1 VQVHGISVV
10 VRTTIVIAIAA
21 GASACGGTAA
31 DRSFDPA
38 AWKKGDAHRLQ
49 MVNDLMRRDLHPGAR
64 KSSLYE
70 LLGWP
75 EYFSGYDYD
84 YSRKWSYC
92 LHSEEEDAFM
102 SHARCTRGVD
112 IYFAAPNYARVT
124 AVKLTSGDRL

>member
-1 VQVHGISVV
+1 VV
-10 VRTTIVIAIAA
+10 VIAA

-31 DRSFDPA
+31 DRSFYPV
-38 AWKKGDAHRLQ
+38 AWKKSDAHRSQ
-49 MVNDLMRRDLHPGAR
+49 MVNDLMRRHLHPGAR
-64 KSSLYE
+64 KSKLYG

-75 EYFSGYDYD
+75 EYFSGYDYA

-124 AVKLTSGDRL
+124 AVKLTSGDRV